1 MALDRMVLSDDKYH
15 PGHVNNYEISLLERK
30 KENISVNPMKRIG
43 SDFQKSSQK
52 AAPMYSFPGSPKMQ
66 TSLLT
71 EDKSAG
77 QMKGNMALNNIHT
90 LHPLRAFP
98 SMMELNYDGSEP
110 LSRGVP

>member
-1 MALDRMVLSDDKYH
+1 MVLSDDKYH

-77 QMKGNMALNNIHT
+77 QVKGNMALNNIHA

-98 SMMELNYDGSEP
+98 SMTELNYDGSEP